1 MEPTEK
7 TKRKGKRRGS
17 DIGWTDAKEAATD
30 WPTTIRPFGA
40 QFELRHEKRCSFMT
54 NRMAMAG
61 DYRNGVR
68 HFALDVVRHK
78 IPKDETPAKLLSFRF
93 VLLVPHELSET
104 NGSR

>member
-1 MEPTEK
+1 
-7 TKRKGKRRGS
+7 
-17 DIGWTDAKEAATD
+17 
-30 WPTTIRPFGA
+30 
-40 QFELRHEKRCSFMT
+40 MT